1 MNLRKIIV
9 FYLIAP
15 VYALIFKLQAK
26 KYAAIIK
33 KANKSIDLTQYE
45 SVADLGCGNGALC
58 FAFQQFGLRASGVDG
73 LASMTAMAKHN
84 LKDTDVR
91 IVQANILEL
100 PFEDKSFDIAISSYV
115 VHGMNREE
123 RQRLYREM
131 SRIARHAVIF
141 HDYNQTRN
149 IFTNIVEWIEG
160 GDYFDFIK
168 SAEQEMQQ
176 YFPDLNVLQ
185 VDKRAAWYI
194 NTLQA

>member
-15 VYALIFKLQAK
+15 VYALIFKRQAK

-33 KANKSIDLTQYE
+33 KANKSIDFTQYE

-58 FAFQQFGLRASGVDG
+58 YAFQQFGLRASGVDG

-84 LKDTDVR
+84 LKDTDVS

-131 SRIARHAVIF
+131 FRIARHAVIF

-168 SAEQEMQQ
+168 SAEHEMRQ
-176 YFPDLNVLQ
+176 YFPNLNVLQ